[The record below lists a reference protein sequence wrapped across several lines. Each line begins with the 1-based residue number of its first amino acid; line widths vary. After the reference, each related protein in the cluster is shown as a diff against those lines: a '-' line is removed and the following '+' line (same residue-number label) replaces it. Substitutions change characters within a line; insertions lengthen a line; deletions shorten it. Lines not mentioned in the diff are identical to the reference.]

1 MGKSIITEFSILKFK
16 KQNKEVVAFFFLYTY
31 LLPAGH
37 S

>member
-16 KQNKEVVAFFFLYTY
+16 KQNKEVVAFFFLRKNGYFKNF
-31 LLPAGH
+31 